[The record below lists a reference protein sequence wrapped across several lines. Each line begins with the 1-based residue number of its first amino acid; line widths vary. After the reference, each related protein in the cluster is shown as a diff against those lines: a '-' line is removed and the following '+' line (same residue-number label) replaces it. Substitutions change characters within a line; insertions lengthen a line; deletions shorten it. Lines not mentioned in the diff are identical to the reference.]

1 MINDIIVRI
10 KKDERKVWI
19 IDVRPLLMI
28 DVYWKKRKSDK
39 QKHGSTVLINHY
51 PTRLVESLLELELDQ
66 NCRSHPLEN
75 LEKKSG
81 FQTEDKWYEDKPG
94 KVEEKQQ
101 KYCVI

>member
-51 PTRLVESLLELELDQ
+51 PTRLVESSLELELDQ
-66 NCRSHPLEN
+66 NCRTHPLEN
-75 LEKKSG
+75 LEKRVVSKQMISG
-81 FQTEDKWYEDKPG
+81 MKINLVRLKKNSRNT
-94 KVEEKQQ
+94 V
-101 KYCVI
+101 

>member
-28 DVYWKKRKSDK
+28 DVHWKKRKSDK

-51 PTRLVESLLELELDQ
+51 PTRLVESSLELELDQ
-66 NCRSHPLEN
+66 NCRTHPLEN
-75 LEKKSG
+75 LEKRVVSKQMISG
-81 FQTEDKWYEDKPG
+81 IKINLVRLKKNSRNT
-94 KVEEKQQ
+94 V
-101 KYCVI
+101 